1 MQNLSNW
8 NIQPIYGQVKSNNK
22 ASVRGVEDESLETG
36 IRNIINYIICS
47 SYVSVMRRRVVN
59 ALEDNGG
66 ISGSVGVIVGILM
79 LAGGIVSIATRNKTG
94 KGHDIALIV
103 LFGLAAV
110 FGFAGYGNYSDLV
123 IWSVWCLINA
133 VLAVVSMIKN
143 R

>member
-1 MQNLSNW
+1 MRVWKLVSGILS
-8 NIQPIYGQVKSNNK
+8 
-22 ASVRGVEDESLETG
+22 
-36 IRNIINYIICS
+36 IIMFVFVTFQSCAAG
-47 SYVSVMRRRVVN
+47 VVN

>member
-1 MQNLSNW
+1 MRVWKLVSGILS
-8 NIQPIYGQVKSNNK
+8 
-22 ASVRGVEDESLETG
+22 
-36 IRNIINYIICS
+36 IILFA
-47 SYVSVMRRRVVN
+47 VVMFQSCAAGVVN

-110 FGFAGYGNYSDLV
+110 FNYSDLV